1 MTVKGLTTP
10 YRVGCEVLICLCRCE
25 GLARG
30 LLLDWYLGS
39 QKLREILTLLC
50 CISLSSSREYNASSR
65 GSKKNFWR
73 RCRGGLRKSHIPS
86 TYHKPLSFALHFLPL
101 VFLSPT
107 SPLPFYLP
115 FFRRV
120 IVIRLLPVCLCVA
133 CLLVI
138 MSSTPIII
146 TTPESEVLNFK
157 QREEENLKDA
167 WYRICNAQNRSNR
180 KLSTSVLLRNFYVG

>member
-10 YRVGCEVLICLCRCE
+10 YRVGCEDLFVLCRCE
-25 GLARG
+25 GLAHS

-86 TYHKPLSFALHFLPL
+86 TYHKPLSFTLHFLPL

-107 SPLPFYLP
+107 SPLLFYLP
-115 FFRRV
+115 FFCRV
-120 IVIRLLPVCLCVA
+120 FTVRLLLVCLCVG
-133 CLLVI
+133 LLA
-138 MSSTPIII
+138 SHYG
-146 TTPESEVLNFK
+146 SEQYQIV
-157 QREEENLKDA
+157 
-167 WYRICNAQNRSNR
+167 W
-180 KLSTSVLLRNFYVG
+180 LLQYQQ